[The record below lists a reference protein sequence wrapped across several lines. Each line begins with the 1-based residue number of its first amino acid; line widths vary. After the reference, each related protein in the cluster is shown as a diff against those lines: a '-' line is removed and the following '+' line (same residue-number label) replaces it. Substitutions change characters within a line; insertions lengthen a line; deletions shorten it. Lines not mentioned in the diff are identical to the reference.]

1 MQGQGYASSVNQGY
15 LPQMGETAN
24 PKTIGSQTS
33 AEFLSELQAG
43 DTFQGEIASVNGQEI
58 QLQLSNGQ
66 YMTAKLEA
74 QMQLA
79 LGQILNF
86 EVQSNENNRIVLKP
100 LYTIASCQFQESTAR
115 INDD

>member
-1 MQGQGYASSVNQGY
+1 MILFRGR
-15 LPQMGETAN
+15 L
-24 PKTIGSQTS
+24 
-33 AEFLSELQAG
+33 LLL
-43 DTFQGEIASVNGQEI
+43 NGQEI

-100 LYTIASCQFQESTAR
+100 LYTNLLQQQVGEAALRAGLTSCQFQESTACV
-115 INDD
+115 NDDREWYIHR

>member
-1 MQGQGYASSVNQGY
+1 MDGYSSTMMQGQGYASSVNQGY

-33 AEFLSELQAG
+33 IEFLSELQAG

-79 LGQILNF
+79 
-86 EVQSNENNRIVLKP
+86 
-100 LYTIASCQFQESTAR
+100 
-115 INDD
+115 